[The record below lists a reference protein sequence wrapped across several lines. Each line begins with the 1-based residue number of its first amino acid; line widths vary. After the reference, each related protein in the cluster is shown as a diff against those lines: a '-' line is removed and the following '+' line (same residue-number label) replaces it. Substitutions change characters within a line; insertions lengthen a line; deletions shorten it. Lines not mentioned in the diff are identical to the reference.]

1 LAPVESLKSSKHA
14 TARGA
19 VPVLLVAL
27 SNGSPF
33 HLFVLEFVSMAK
45 GKVSGNIYRDHEI
58 KEDHSFTQGFGAG
71 TGVQKRYSAKVGGK
85 TKKGSLE
92 QVKADIDYFLDK
104 KKTEEK
110 GD

>member
-1 LAPVESLKSSKHA
+1 MRLSGVP
-14 TARGA
+14 
-19 VPVLLVAL
+19 VPVLLAAL

-71 TGVQKRYSAKVGGK
+71 TGVNRRYSAKVGGK

-110 GD
+110 GE

>member
-1 LAPVESLKSSKHA
+1 
-14 TARGA
+14 
-19 VPVLLVAL
+19 
-27 SNGSPF
+27 
-33 HLFVLEFVSMAK
+33 MAK

-71 TGVQKRYSAKVGGK
+71 PGVQKRYSAKVGGK
-85 TKKGSLE
+85 TKKGTLE

-110 GD
+110 EA

>member
-1 LAPVESLKSSKHA
+1 MI
-14 TARGA
+14 
-19 VPVLLVAL
+19 LVRKAKKGVCY
-27 SNGSPF
+27 GSPF
-33 HLFVLEFVSMAK
+33 YSFVPESVSMAK

-85 TKKGSLE
+85 TKKGTLE

-104 KKTEEK
+104 KKAEEK
-110 GD
+110 GT